1 MLALFLLRKNISFFG
16 KAFFL
21 KERFVCNEYFIF
33 LLIMASSLVLT
44 KIVRFILVRYLEVFV
59 AQTKSDIDD
68 AILKIITKPL
78 CIFVVFT
85 GFYFALKSL
94 SVLAPYSTEINNVFF
109 VGVVLLLSQIISR
122 IFGVVISRWLKVQ
135 STIVSHFCSKCTS
148 NCGYGISIPSS
159 LLNVSRIPFV
169 RSNLTVQ

>member
-1 MLALFLLRKNISFFG
+1 MAVIETATVQSLI
-16 KAFFL
+16 
-21 KERFVCNEYFIF
+21 CNEYFSF
-33 LLIMASSLVLT
+33 FLIMASSLVLT
-44 KIVRFILVRYLEVFV
+44 KIVHFILVRYLKEFV

-109 VGVVLLLSQIISR
+109 VGAVIIAIADYIPYFWRGDKSVVEGAIYDSISLLL
-122 IFGVVISRWLKVQ
+122 
-135 STIVSHFCSKCTS
+135 
-148 NCGYGISIPSS
+148 
-159 LLNVSRIPFV
+159 
-169 RSNLTVQ
+169 